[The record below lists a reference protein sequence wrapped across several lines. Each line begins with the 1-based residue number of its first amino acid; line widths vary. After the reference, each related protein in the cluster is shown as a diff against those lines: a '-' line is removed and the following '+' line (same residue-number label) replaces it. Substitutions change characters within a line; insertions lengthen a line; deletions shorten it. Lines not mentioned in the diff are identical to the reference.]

1 MLVRVPIHGMQ
12 GPLEKQKNVCFS
24 PARACPDVFV
34 GGGSDGSDAFQH
46 AAFTGNEKKRQ
57 KQRGRAVY
65 FIEF

>member
-1 MLVRVPIHGMQ
+1 MLVRVPIRGMQ
-12 GPLEKQKNVCFS
+12 GVLEKQKNFCFS
-24 PARACPDVFV
+24 PAT
-34 GGGSDGSDAFQH
+34 GGSDGSDAFQH